1 MEVEWMR
8 GSHRI
13 IVQNK
18 RIRYEFVIKRNLTI
32 LQGNS
37 ATGKTTLIEM
47 IQEYY
52 ENGSSSG
59 IALHADKECAVLFG
73 RNWKAT
79 LYGIQDSIVFI
90 DEGNEF
96 IFTDEFAS
104 FIGNT
109 DNYYVIVTR
118 EGIPSLP
125 YSIEEIYGI
134 RSSGKYG
141 RLQQTYQ
148 EFYHLYHADEY
159 KLEKNPN
166 ILLTE
171 DSNSGYQFFEAVAKQ
186 RNFCCKSA
194 EGKSNLFS
202 EATKLLKENQDSAI
216 VMIADGAAFGAEM
229 EKMFRLL
236 SDHKQLTL
244 YVPESFEWLILQ
256 SGVVEDKEIKEI
268 LNHPSDYIDSQE
280 YMSWERFFTALLIK
294 KTRKSYLQYTK
305 KKLNPVYQTFKLQ
318 YKILEVMDEALP
330 FLQTEIT

>member
-1 MEVEWMR
+1 MR

-118 EGIPSLP
+118 EGIP
-125 YSIEEIYGI
+125 
-134 RSSGKYG
+134 
-141 RLQQTYQ
+141 
-148 EFYHLYHADEY
+148 LY
-159 KLEKNPN
+159 L
-166 ILLTE
+166 
-171 DSNSGYQFFEAVAKQ
+171 
-186 RNFCCKSA
+186 
-194 EGKSNLFS
+194 
-202 EATKLLKENQDSAI
+202 I
-216 VMIADGAAFGAEM
+216 V
-229 EKMFRLL
+229 
-236 SDHKQLTL
+236 
-244 YVPESFEWLILQ
+244 
-256 SGVVEDKEIKEI
+256 
-268 LNHPSDYIDSQE
+268 
-280 YMSWERFFTALLIK
+280 
-294 KTRKSYLQYTK
+294 
-305 KKLNPVYQTFKLQ
+305 
-318 YKILEVMDEALP
+318 
-330 FLQTEIT
+330 